1 MTTPE
6 NKRDEEAIIE
16 HLVNVTPT
24 LKSDALKLCARIRA
38 DEREKLAQWMI
49 SRALS
54 TGHGDTI
61 DDFIKELDWQLDEL
75 RGQGRE

>member
-16 HLVNVTPT
+16 QLGNVTPT

-38 DEREKLAQWMI
+38 DERKRIQAEIKNLNIYEDFDGDAVVRVEHLWA
-49 SRALS
+49 AL
-54 TGHGDTI
+54 G
-61 DDFIKELDWQLDEL
+61 KKP
-75 RGQGRE
+75 